1 MVLFNW
7 NIRARVF
14 VCKTAYTIHTKRI
27 SLVLTIYSSNKTT
40 LIRNKILVIRRKL
53 MIFVTDGSHRSVGRV
68 GDITQEPATNEAVNT
83 SEASKIAN
91 LLQGLTFPATKEQI
105 KNYIADGKSITI
117 SSKSA
122 KITSQF
128 IEDNLQDGKKYNSTY
143 EIERALGLVVK
154 KDVNKDKKRRRE
166 VTSTKDKKMEVAP
179 YARDK
184 AMNRANKKRFGEKSR
199 SDPYDIAKSYE
210 EENLK

>member
-1 MVLFNW
+1 
-7 NIRARVF
+7 
-14 VCKTAYTIHTKRI
+14 
-27 SLVLTIYSSNKTT
+27 
-40 LIRNKILVIRRKL
+40 

-91 LLQGLTFPATKEQI
+91 LIQGLTFPATKEQI

-154 KDVNKDKKRRRE
+154 KDVNKDKKRRRRE
-166 VTSTKDKKMEVAP
+166 VTSTKDKKMEVTP

-199 SDPYDIAKSYE
+199 PDPYDIAKGYG

>member
-1 MVLFNW
+1 
-7 NIRARVF
+7 
-14 VCKTAYTIHTKRI
+14 
-27 SLVLTIYSSNKTT
+27 
-40 LIRNKILVIRRKL
+40 
-53 MIFVTDGSHRSVGRV
+53 MIFVKDRSYRSVGRV

-128 IEDNLQDGKKYNSTY
+128 IDDNLQDGKKYNNTY
-143 EIERALGLVVK
+143 EIERALGLVIK
-154 KDVNKDKKRRRE
+154 KDVNKDKKRRRG
-166 VTSTKDKKMEVAP
+166 VTTTKDKKVEVTP

-199 SDPYDIAKSYE
+199 PDPYDIAKGYE

>member
-1 MVLFNW
+1 
-7 NIRARVF
+7 
-14 VCKTAYTIHTKRI
+14 
-27 SLVLTIYSSNKTT
+27 
-40 LIRNKILVIRRKL
+40 
-53 MIFVTDGSHRSVGRV
+53 MIFVKDGLHRSVGRV

-128 IEDNLQDGKKYNSTY
+128 IDDNLQDGKKYNSTY

-154 KDVNKDKKRRRE
+154 KDVNKDKKRRSE
-166 VTSTKDKKMEVAP
+166 VTSTKDKKMVTP
-179 YARDK
+179 YPRDK

-199 SDPYDIAKSYE
+199 SDPYDIAKGYGGRESE
-210 EENLK
+210 VDQGHR

>member
-1 MVLFNW
+1 
-7 NIRARVF
+7 
-14 VCKTAYTIHTKRI
+14 
-27 SLVLTIYSSNKTT
+27 
-40 LIRNKILVIRRKL
+40 
-53 MIFVTDGSHRSVGRV
+53 MIFVTDGSHRSARRV

-143 EIERALGLVVK
+143 EIERGLGLVVK
-154 KDVNKDKKRRRE
+154 KDVNKDKKRRRN
-166 VTSTKDKKMEVAP
+166 VTSTKDKKMEVTP

-199 SDPYDIAKSYE
+199 PGPYDIAKGHGK
-210 EENLK
+210 ENLK

>member
-1 MVLFNW
+1 
-7 NIRARVF
+7 
-14 VCKTAYTIHTKRI
+14 
-27 SLVLTIYSSNKTT
+27 
-40 LIRNKILVIRRKL
+40 
-53 MIFVTDGSHRSVGRV
+53 MIFVTDGSHRSAGRV
-68 GDITQEPATNEAVNT
+68 GDITQEPATNEAV
-83 SEASKIAN
+83 
-91 LLQGLTFPATKEQI
+91 
-105 KNYIADGKSITI
+105 
-117 SSKSA
+117 SKSA

-143 EIERALGLVVK
+143 EIERALGLVIK
-154 KDVNKDKKRRRE
+154 KDVNKDKKRRRD

-199 SDPYDIAKSYE
+199 SDPYDIAKGYG

>member
-1 MVLFNW
+1 
-7 NIRARVF
+7 
-14 VCKTAYTIHTKRI
+14 
-27 SLVLTIYSSNKTT
+27 
-40 LIRNKILVIRRKL
+40 
-53 MIFVTDGSHRSVGRV
+53 MIFVKDGSHRSVGGV

-128 IEDNLQDGKKYNSTY
+128 IDDNLQDGKKYNSTY

-166 VTSTKDKKMEVAP
+166 VTSTKDKKMEVTP

-199 SDPYDIAKSYE
+199 SDPYDIANYGG
-210 EENLK
+210 ENPK

>member
-1 MVLFNW
+1 MN
-7 NIRARVF
+7 
-14 VCKTAYTIHTKRI
+14 
-27 SLVLTIYSSNKTT
+27 
-40 LIRNKILVIRRKL
+40 
-53 MIFVTDGSHRSVGRV
+53 FVTDGSHKSVGRV
-68 GDITQEPATNEAVNT
+68 GDITQEPATNKTVNT
-83 SEASKIAN
+83 NEASKIAN
-91 LLQGLTFPATKEQI
+91 LLQGLTFPASKEQI

-166 VTSTKDKKMEVAP
+166 VTRTKDKKMEVTP

-184 AMNRANKKRFGEKSR
+184 AMNRVNKKRFGEKSR
-199 SDPYDIAKSYE
+199 SDPFDIAKGYR

>member
-1 MVLFNW
+1 M
-7 NIRARVF
+7 
-14 VCKTAYTIHTKRI
+14 T
-27 SLVLTIYSSNKTT
+27 
-40 LIRNKILVIRRKL
+40 
-53 MIFVTDGSHRSVGRV
+53 FVTDGSHRSVGRV

-154 KDVNKDKKRRRE
+154 KDVNKDKKRRRRE
-166 VTSTKDKKMEVAP
+166 VTSTKDKKMEVTP
-179 YARDK
+179 YTLDK

-199 SDPYDIAKSYE
+199 SDPYDIAKGYG

>member
-1 MVLFNW
+1 
-7 NIRARVF
+7 
-14 VCKTAYTIHTKRI
+14 
-27 SLVLTIYSSNKTT
+27 
-40 LIRNKILVIRRKL
+40 
-53 MIFVTDGSHRSVGRV
+53 MIFVKDGSHRSVGRV

-128 IEDNLQDGKKYNSTY
+128 IDDNLQDGKKYNSTY

-166 VTSTKDKKMEVAP
+166 VTSTKDKKMVTP
-179 YARDK
+179 YPRDK
-184 AMNRANKKRFGEKSR
+184 AMKRANKKRFGEKSR
-199 SDPYDIAKSYE
+199 SDPYDIAKGYGE
-210 EENLK
+210 RI

>member
-1 MVLFNW
+1 
-7 NIRARVF
+7 
-14 VCKTAYTIHTKRI
+14 
-27 SLVLTIYSSNKTT
+27 
-40 LIRNKILVIRRKL
+40 VITRKQL
-53 MIFVTDGSHRSVGRV
+53 IFVTDGSHRSVGRV
-68 GDITQEPATNEAVNT
+68 GDITQEPVTNEAVNT
-83 SEASKIAN
+83 NEASKIAN

-117 SSKSA
+117 SSESA

-128 IEDNLQDGKKYNSTY
+128 IEDNLQDGRKYNSTY

-154 KDVNKDKKRRRE
+154 KNVNKDKKRRRE
-166 VTSTKDKKMEVAP
+166 VTSIKDKKMEVTP

-184 AMNRANKKRFGEKSR
+184 AKNRANRKRFGEKSR
-199 SDPYDIAKSYE
+199 PDPYDIAKGYG

>member
-1 MVLFNW
+1 
-7 NIRARVF
+7 
-14 VCKTAYTIHTKRI
+14 
-27 SLVLTIYSSNKTT
+27 
-40 LIRNKILVIRRKL
+40 

-68 GDITQEPATNEAVNT
+68 GDITQESATNEAVNT
-83 SEASKIAN
+83 NEASKIAN

-128 IEDNLQDGKKYNSTY
+128 IDDNLQDGKKYNSTY

-154 KDVNKDKKRRRE
+154 KDVNKDKKRRE
-166 VTSTKDKKMEVAP
+166 VTSTKDKKMEVTP

-199 SDPYDIAKSYE
+199 SDPYDIAKGYGGRESE
-210 EENLK
+210 VD

>member
-1 MVLFNW
+1 
-7 NIRARVF
+7 
-14 VCKTAYTIHTKRI
+14 
-27 SLVLTIYSSNKTT
+27 
-40 LIRNKILVIRRKL
+40 
-53 MIFVTDGSHRSVGRV
+53 MIFVKDRSYRSVGRV

-128 IEDNLQDGKKYNSTY
+128 IDDNLQDGKKYNSTY
-143 EIERALGLVVK
+143 EIERALGLVIK
-154 KDVNKDKKRRRE
+154 KDVNKDKKRRRG
-166 VTSTKDKKMEVAP
+166 VTSTKDKKVEVTP

-199 SDPYDIAKSYE
+199 PDPYDIAKDYE

>member
-1 MVLFNW
+1 
-7 NIRARVF
+7 
-14 VCKTAYTIHTKRI
+14 
-27 SLVLTIYSSNKTT
+27 
-40 LIRNKILVIRRKL
+40 

-91 LLQGLTFPATKEQI
+91 LIQGLTFPATKEQI

-154 KDVNKDKKRRRE
+154 KDVNKDKKRRSE
-166 VTSTKDKKMEVAP
+166 VTSTKDKKMVTP
-179 YARDK
+179 YPRDK

-199 SDPYDIAKSYE
+199 SDPYDIAKGYGGRESE
-210 EENLK
+210 VDQGHR

>member
-1 MVLFNW
+1 
-7 NIRARVF
+7 
-14 VCKTAYTIHTKRI
+14 
-27 SLVLTIYSSNKTT
+27 
-40 LIRNKILVIRRKL
+40 

-128 IEDNLQDGKKYNSTY
+128 IDDNLQDGKKYNSTY

-154 KDVNKDKKRRRE
+154 KDVNKDKKRRSE
-166 VTSTKDKKMEVAP
+166 VTSTKDKKMVTP
-179 YARDK
+179 YPRDK

-199 SDPYDIAKSYE
+199 SDPYDIAKGYG

>member
-1 MVLFNW
+1 
-7 NIRARVF
+7 
-14 VCKTAYTIHTKRI
+14 
-27 SLVLTIYSSNKTT
+27 
-40 LIRNKILVIRRKL
+40 

-68 GDITQEPATNEAVNT
+68 GDITQEPAINEAVNT
-83 SEASKIAN
+83 NEASKIAN

-105 KNYIADGKSITI
+105 KNYIVDGKSITI

-154 KDVNKDKKRRRE
+154 KDVNKDKRRRRRD
-166 VTSTKDKKMEVAP
+166 VTSTKDKKMEVTP

-184 AMNRANKKRFGEKSR
+184 AMNRANKKRFGERSR
-199 SDPYDIAKSYE
+199 SDPYDVAKGYG

>member
-1 MVLFNW
+1 
-7 NIRARVF
+7 
-14 VCKTAYTIHTKRI
+14 
-27 SLVLTIYSSNKTT
+27 
-40 LIRNKILVIRRKL
+40 
-53 MIFVTDGSHRSVGRV
+53 MIFVTDGSNRSVGRV

-83 SEASKIAN
+83 NEASKIAN
-91 LLQGLTFPATKEQI
+91 LLQGLEFPATKEQI
-105 KNYIADGKSITI
+105 KNYIVDGKSITI

-128 IEDNLQDGKKYNSTY
+128 IDDNLQDGKKYNSTY

-154 KDVNKDKKRRRE
+154 KDVNTDKKRRRE
-166 VTSTKDKKMEVAP
+166 ATSTKDKKMEVTT

-199 SDPYDIAKSYE
+199 PDPYDIAKGYR
-210 EENLK
+210 EENQK

>member
-1 MVLFNW
+1 
-7 NIRARVF
+7 
-14 VCKTAYTIHTKRI
+14 
-27 SLVLTIYSSNKTT
+27 
-40 LIRNKILVIRRKL
+40 
-53 MIFVTDGSHRSVGRV
+53 MIFVTEGAHRSAGRV

-122 KITSQF
+122 RITSQF

-166 VTSTKDKKMEVAP
+166 VTSTKDKKMVTP

-184 AMNRANKKRFGEKSR
+184 A
-199 SDPYDIAKSYE
+199 
-210 EENLK
+210 

>member
-1 MVLFNW
+1 
-7 NIRARVF
+7 
-14 VCKTAYTIHTKRI
+14 
-27 SLVLTIYSSNKTT
+27 
-40 LIRNKILVIRRKL
+40 
-53 MIFVTDGSHRSVGRV
+53 MIFVKDGLHKSVGRV

-128 IEDNLQDGKKYNSTY
+128 IDDNLQDGKKYNSTY
-143 EIERALGLVVK
+143 EIERALGLVIK

-166 VTSTKDKKMEVAP
+166 VTSTKDKKVEVTP

-199 SDPYDIAKSYE
+199 PDPYDIARGYE

>member
-1 MVLFNW
+1 
-7 NIRARVF
+7 
-14 VCKTAYTIHTKRI
+14 
-27 SLVLTIYSSNKTT
+27 
-40 LIRNKILVIRRKL
+40 

-128 IEDNLQDGKKYNSTY
+128 IDDNLQDGKKYNSTY
-143 EIERALGLVVK
+143 EIEKALGLVIK
-154 KDVNKDKKRRRE
+154 KDVNKDKR
-166 VTSTKDKKMEVAP
+166 
-179 YARDK
+179 
-184 AMNRANKKRFGEKSR
+184 
-199 SDPYDIAKSYE
+199 
-210 EENLK
+210 

>member
-1 MVLFNW
+1 
-7 NIRARVF
+7 
-14 VCKTAYTIHTKRI
+14 
-27 SLVLTIYSSNKTT
+27 
-40 LIRNKILVIRRKL
+40 

-154 KDVNKDKKRRRE
+154 KDVNKDKKRRSE
-166 VTSTKDKKMEVAP
+166 VTSTKDKKMVTP
-179 YARDK
+179 YPRDK

-199 SDPYDIAKSYE
+199 PDPYDIAKGYE

>member
-1 MVLFNW
+1 
-7 NIRARVF
+7 
-14 VCKTAYTIHTKRI
+14 
-27 SLVLTIYSSNKTT
+27 
-40 LIRNKILVIRRKL
+40 

-128 IEDNLQDGKKYNSTY
+128 IDDNLQDGKKYNSTY

-154 KDVNKDKKRRRE
+154 KDVNKDKKRRSE
-166 VTSTKDKKMEVAP
+166 VTSTKDKKMVTP
-179 YARDK
+179 YPRDK

-199 SDPYDIAKSYE
+199 PDPYDIAKGYE

>member
-1 MVLFNW
+1 
-7 NIRARVF
+7 
-14 VCKTAYTIHTKRI
+14 
-27 SLVLTIYSSNKTT
+27 
-40 LIRNKILVIRRKL
+40 
-53 MIFVTDGSHRSVGRV
+53 MIFVTDGSHRSAGRV

-91 LLQGLTFPATKEQI
+91 LIQGLTFPATKEQI
-105 KNYIADGKSITI
+105 KNYITDGKSITI

-154 KDVNKDKKRRRE
+154 KDVNKDKRRRRRD
-166 VTSTKDKKMEVAP
+166 VTSTKDKKMEVTP

-199 SDPYDIAKSYE
+199 SDPSDIAKGYGE
-210 EENLK
+210 KNLK

>member
-1 MVLFNW
+1 
-7 NIRARVF
+7 
-14 VCKTAYTIHTKRI
+14 
-27 SLVLTIYSSNKTT
+27 
-40 LIRNKILVIRRKL
+40 
-53 MIFVTDGSHRSVGRV
+53 MIFVKDGSHRSVGRI

-128 IEDNLQDGKKYNSTY
+128 INDNLQDGKKYNSTY
-143 EIERALGLVVK
+143 EIERALGLVIK
-154 KDVNKDKKRRRE
+154 KDVNKDKKRRRG
-166 VTSTKDKKMEVAP
+166 VTSIKDKKVEVTP

-199 SDPYDIAKSYE
+199 PDPYEIAKDYE

>member
-1 MVLFNW
+1 
-7 NIRARVF
+7 
-14 VCKTAYTIHTKRI
+14 
-27 SLVLTIYSSNKTT
+27 
-40 LIRNKILVIRRKL
+40 
-53 MIFVTDGSHRSVGRV
+53 MIFVKDGLHRSVGRV

-154 KDVNKDKKRRRE
+154 KDVNKDKKRRSE
-166 VTSTKDKKMEVAP
+166 VTSTKDKKMVTP
-179 YARDK
+179 YPRDK

-199 SDPYDIAKSYE
+199 SDPYDIAKGYGE
-210 EENLK
+210 RI

>member
-1 MVLFNW
+1 
-7 NIRARVF
+7 
-14 VCKTAYTIHTKRI
+14 
-27 SLVLTIYSSNKTT
+27 
-40 LIRNKILVIRRKL
+40 

-128 IEDNLQDGKKYNSTY
+128 IENNLQDGKTYNSTY

-166 VTSTKDKKMEVAP
+166 VTSTKDKKRRLP

-199 SDPYDIAKSYE
+199 SDPYDIAKGLRGGESE
-210 EENLK
+210 VD

>member
-1 MVLFNW
+1 
-7 NIRARVF
+7 
-14 VCKTAYTIHTKRI
+14 
-27 SLVLTIYSSNKTT
+27 
-40 LIRNKILVIRRKL
+40 

-128 IEDNLQDGKKYNSTY
+128 IEDNLQDGNKYNSTY

-154 KDVNKDKKRRRE
+154 KDVNKDKKRRSE
-166 VTSTKDKKMEVAP
+166 VTSTKDKKMVTP
-179 YARDK
+179 YPRDK

-199 SDPYDIAKSYE
+199 SDPYDIAKGYG

>member
-1 MVLFNW
+1 
-7 NIRARVF
+7 
-14 VCKTAYTIHTKRI
+14 
-27 SLVLTIYSSNKTT
+27 
-40 LIRNKILVIRRKL
+40 
-53 MIFVTDGSHRSVGRV
+53 MIFVKDGSHRSVGRV

-128 IEDNLQDGKKYNSTY
+128 IDDNLQDGKKYNSTY
-143 EIERALGLVVK
+143 EIERALGLVIK
-154 KDVNKDKKRRRE
+154 KDVNKNKKRRRGVTTTKGKKVE
-166 VTSTKDKKMEVAP
+166 VTP

-199 SDPYDIAKSYE
+199 PDPYDIAKGYE